1 MVMKKR
7 AVSLVIF
14 ILIFL
19 AVALLVGWLIFRAAF
34 PRPHRETVE
43 ASGVEPSLVYAVI
56 RAESSYREDVVSS
69 AGAVGLMQI
78 KPSTAEFVCGRE
90 GIPFDMERLKEG
102 EYNIVIGTRYLL
114 YLMERFQDEASV
126 LAAYNAGEGTVRQW
140 LSDSQYSSDGVIL
153 QKIPYPETDG
163 YIKKVRKFKKIYE
176 FLYS

>member
-14 ILIFL
+14 ILLFIAF
-19 AVALLVGWLIFRAAF
+19 ALLIGWLIFRAAF
-34 PRPHRETVE
+34 PRPHRDTVE
-43 ASGVEPSLVYAVI
+43 ASGVEPALVYAVI
-56 RAESSYREDVVSS
+56 RAESGYREDAVSS
-69 AGAVGLMQI
+69 AGAVGLMQV
-78 KPSTAEFVCGRE
+78 KPATAEFLCERE
-90 GIPFDMERLKEG
+90 GIPFDAERLKEG

-114 YLMERFQDEASV
+114 YLMEKFQDEATV

-140 LSDSQYSSDGVIL
+140 LSDGEYSSDGVTL
-153 QKIPYPETDG
+153 KKIPYPETDG